1 MTEEHK
7 VPIATFYAY
16 DIAEVDVYSH
26 ATNYMCVL
34 TDIQNRLRGYLK
46 YGQKFESVDQAI
58 NTIYS
63 ELLSLRAEY
72 HLPDDL

>member
-16 DIAEVDVYSH
+16 DTAEVDVYSH
-26 ATNYMCVL
+26 ATNYLCVL

-46 YGQKFESVDQAI
+46 YD
-58 NTIYS
+58 
-63 ELLSLRAEY
+63 LS
-72 HLPDDL
+72 